1 MFYLDNDEKQGQGH
15 IKVISRSYCQKYVKK
30 NQKVRQHTWVI
41 VYSFGSHN
49 KTSVHFMI
57 KVWNFYHY

>member
-30 NQKVRQHTWVI
+30 KSESSAKYLGH
-41 VYSFGSHN
+41 
-49 KTSVHFMI
+49 SVL
-57 KVWNFYHY
+57 VWLP